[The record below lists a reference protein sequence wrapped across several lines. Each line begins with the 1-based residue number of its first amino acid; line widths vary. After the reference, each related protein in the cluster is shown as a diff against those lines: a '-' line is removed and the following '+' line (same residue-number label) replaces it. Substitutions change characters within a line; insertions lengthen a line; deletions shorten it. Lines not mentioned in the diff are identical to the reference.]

1 MRCWKARGTPVTIDK
16 ALYHLKEYETTTGVV
31 LSAESV
37 AQLRK
42 TFGAVLTLRPGPRET
57 WDVTASSYVGH
68 IELSDAIFHI
78 RPKLAVETLWDW
90 LTWAY
95 DISSLRF
102 QPPVTSVGELTGNS
116 EWLVLFFI
124 KECFAIW
131 RKGLRA
137 EYEQQEQGIGEVRG
151 QLRVAP
157 TLQKWMKQEY
167 RFVCAYDEPT
177 RQGKENKLL
186 YTGIRHMVRRRY
198 RNEEIGRELE
208 KLLRLFESAEKGQ
221 MERATLPVSASEQV
235 AELARVRITRLNRQ
249 YARALSW
256 LTLYWKMT
264 ELSTHEGN
272 VFCDSFI
279 LDMNELF
286 ERYIARRL
294 AEGLRMYGIE
304 MQIQPRYWLA
314 EANRLRIIPDLILK
328 NRSGREIVLDAKYKA
343 RAEKSG
349 NSDVYQMLAYMTA
362 RSTSSGILLYAAG
375 LDRVDKIRNTDKKIY
390 QWSLG
395 IDEWT
400 DRKSQ
405 DERFERIVQHIVS
418 MLEEK

>member
-1 MRCWKARGTPVTIDK
+1 MAINK
-16 ALYHLKEYETTTGVV
+16 ALYHLKEYETVTGVV
-31 LSAESV
+31 LSTDSV

-42 TFGAVLTLRPGPRET
+42 GFGAVLTLRPGPGET
-57 WDVTASSYVGH
+57 WNITASSYVGC

-78 RPKLAVETLWDW
+78 RPKLAVGTLWEW

-102 QPPVTSVGELTGNS
+102 RPPVTSVDELTGNS

-124 KECFAIW
+124 KECFTIW
-131 RKGLRA
+131 RKGLRT
-137 EYEQQEQGIGEVRG
+137 EYEQQEQALDKIRG

-157 TLQKWMKQEY
+157 TLQRWMKQEY
-167 RFVCAYDEPT
+167 RFVCTYDEPM

-186 YTGIRHMVRRRY
+186 YAGMRHMAQKRY
-198 RNEEIGRELE
+198 RNGEIRRELE
-208 KLLRLFESAEKGQ
+208 RLLRLFESIEKGQ
-221 MERATLPVSASEQV
+221 MDTPALLVSASEQV
-235 AELARVRITRLNRQ
+235 AELARIRITRLNRQ
-249 YARALSW
+249 YFRALS
-256 LTLYWKMT
+256 LLALYWKMT
-264 ELSTHEGN
+264 EFSMHEGN

-294 AEGLRMYGIE
+294 AEELRVHGIE
-304 MQIQPRYWLA
+304 VQAQPLHWLA

-328 NRSGREIVLDAKYKA
+328 NRSGREVVLDAKYKV
-343 RAEKSG
+343 RGGRSG
-349 NSDVYQMLAYMTA
+349 NPDVYQMLAYMTA
-362 RSTSSGILLYAAG
+362 RSTSSGILLYVAG
-375 LDRVDKIRNTDKKIY
+375 AERVDKIRNTDKKIY

-395 IDEWT
+395 VDEWT

-405 DERFERIVQHIVS
+405 DERFERIIQHIVS
-418 MLEEK
+418 MLEE